1 MGGVLISR
9 CPRLRSM
16 ASDEARRWLVGKPR
30 ISALKWRSWTHEIPK
45 SELLASNGAHGDF
58 ICASARKRVDNPAV
72 SAMEL
77 ALALAVMERAPV
89 FEGRAGGPWV
99 YRAVNRGLFS
109 GRLVI
114 RPVE

>member
-1 MGGVLISR
+1 
-9 CPRLRSM
+9 M
-16 ASDEARRWLVGKPR
+16 AFVGARD
-30 ISALKWRSWTHEIPK
+30 IK
-45 SELLASNGAHGDF
+45 SELRASNGTRGDF
-58 ICASARKRVDNPAV
+58 TCASARKRIDNPAV

-89 FEGRAGGPWV
+89 FEGRAGVPWV
-99 YRAVNRGLFS
+99 SRAVNRGLFSSFLFS